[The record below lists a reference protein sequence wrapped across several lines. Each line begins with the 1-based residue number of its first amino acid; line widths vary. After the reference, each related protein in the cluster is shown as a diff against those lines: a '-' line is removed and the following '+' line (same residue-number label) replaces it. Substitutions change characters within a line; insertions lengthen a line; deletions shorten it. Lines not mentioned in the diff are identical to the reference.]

1 VESIPEERLWR
12 TLDNLC
18 PGGVAQISGY
28 RGVGLASPLYQVC
41 DVDLLKRVLAQAEA
55 WDGAAETGFKKVA
68 GVLSDDRQLA
78 DLLARY
84 ADNPDDVLRRTFTL
98 IGDSGAAWTGNAV
111 DGLFRAGDEFG
122 IAVAETIA
130 QNPAYADDVVA
141 RTFEIFDSS
150 VGWQPNRFSRLPE
163 VLERHGASSVVV
175 QRIENL
181 KSVDGIDKLVFDL
194 GTPTEDST
202 IALGALF
209 QLEYADF
216 IGSGRISKVSDII
229 EGKDAADI
237 LLDDPSVV
245 VDTKRYVWSSYN
257 PYILEQELRGEKGLL
272 KQVERFKQLYPG
284 NKIEYVFDSRHGT
297 VPELIRNGLQEVG
310 VIVKEFP

>member
-163 VLERHGASSVVV
+163 VLQRHGASSVLAG
-175 QRIENL
+175 RIGNL
-181 KSVDGIDKLVFDL
+181 KNVDGIDKLVFDL
-194 GTPTEDST
+194 GAEAGTTKEV
-202 IALGALF
+202 GALF
-209 QLEYADF
+209 QLEYAASVR
-216 IGSGRISKVSDII
+216 SGRISKVSDII
-229 EGKDAADI
+229 DGQDAADI
-237 LLDDPSVV
+237 LLDNSSIV
-245 VDTKRYVWSSYN
+245 VDTKRYNWPSYN
-257 PYILEQELRGEKGLL
+257 PFTLEMELTGDDGLL
-272 KQVERFKQLYPG
+272 KQVERFKRLYP
-284 NKIEYVFDSRHGT
+284 NARIEYVFASAFGP
-297 VPELIRNGLQEVG
+297 VPELIREGLKGVD
-310 VIVKEFP
+310 VIVKEYP